1 MYRLQNHT
9 KKGFKMY
16 LDVIW

>member
-9 KKGFKMY
+9 KQGFKIY